1 MKAHSC
7 QDHHD
12 KTESVATATDRLRAA
27 GHKLTKPRQALLK
40 AIASFS
46 APFSTEEAFRS
57 TGKLLRGTKI
67 DLVTVYRSLA
77 TFEELG
83 LLSRVEF
90 GDGVVRYELKGPGGH
105 HHHHFV
111 CQTCGKVEPLNH
123 CELKTQEN
131 HLKAAGYAQ
140 LSHRLEFFGL
150 CPACARKG

>member
-7 QDHHD
+7 QDHLD
-12 KTESVATATDRLRAA
+12 KSSTLANATERLKSN

-46 APFSTEEAFRS
+46 APFTTEDAFK
-57 TGKLLRGTKI
+57 TTTKLLRGAKI

-90 GDGVVRYELKGPGGH
+90 GDGVVRYELKGPGDQ

-111 CQTCGKVEPLNH
+111 CQACAKVEPLNH
-123 CELKTQEN
+123 CELTT
-131 HLKAAGYAQ
+131 HLKAAGYTR

-150 CPACARKG
+150 CPACAPKAKG